1 VKRVQPAAVLI
12 VVLPILVF
20 FVSLGVG
27 AFPITPGQLGRALL
41 SPLFPSLAAGLP
53 EAAREIIFGIRL
65 PRLLLALLAG
75 AGLAVSGASLQALFK
90 NPLVN
95 EFTLGI
101 SSGAAFGA
109 SLSLVFL
116 GSRVPP
122 QFLAFAFAVGAVLIV
137 LAVARSSDSP
147 IVTLLLT
154 GVIVSAFFSALLS
167 LVEFFASPYA
177 LQSLFYWLM
186 GNLSSSGWG
195 PLALSLPLMAAGIAG
210 LILMRWRLNVLS
222 MSEEE
227 AGALGVNVR
236 REKLLVVG
244 LATLITA
251 AAVSVA
257 GIIGW
262 VGLIVPHL
270 VRMMVGPDNRR
281 VVPLSAALGAAF
293 LMLAD
298 DLAKTLASSFEIP
311 VGIFTSLI
319 GIPFFIFLLRRSKR
333 VWS

>member
-1 VKRVQPAAVLI
+1 METR
-12 VVLPILVF
+12 
-20 FVSLGVG
+20 
-27 AFPITPGQLGRALL
+27 
-41 SPLFPSLAAGLP
+41 P